1 MAWLTWSAETSG
13 AKGTLYYMAPEQFEG
28 KPITAATDVFS
39 LGVVCFETLTRRRPF
54 VGANPDELRT
64 AILKGCPPAVSSLN
78 PAVSAALSQVIH
90 AAMAKKPHNRF
101 SSAREFGECL
111 KKALRNEPIERF
123 EPGKLQLRLSRVESA
138 LESSQFEVAGDILSE
153 IEEEGYLHPNVNQL
167 RSQVDQALRNRD
179 IRQFLESARRFDAQ
193 EEYTLALQKVQ
204 DALQLEAVNAEALEL
219 RSVVE
224 AKRSSQQIG
233 NWLNLAQRHL
243 SNLAFEPAREAVSS
257 VLHLHPTD
265 VTALRLMTEISRVEQ
280 EVVRKRE
287 DKERFFDSAV
297 ELRKKG
303 DLTAALS
310 RLQRVLE
317 LDRQAPDPV
326 QPERGASFQKFY
338 NEVRPES
345 EAIRNAFDEAKK
357 ELEAKNY
364 PNADHICATFLEK
377 YPNHALFQAL
387 KFDIGERQRQ
397 DLSAYIAE
405 VDRTAE
411 AEPDL
416 DRKAKL
422 LEQALSRYPDEPH
435 FERALKGTN
444 AKRDLINGLV
454 SQARNLEDRGQY
466 SEAIDKWE
474 MLRSIYH
481 RYPGLEFEVDRIRR
495 RLEQHTGSEAKT
507 RWIERIDGALNSGD
521 YASALKLVEQAL
533 VESPQDAQ
541 LVPLERLV
549 RQRAEQSQQAQH
561 LVEHGQ
567 KLLDTKSFDEALKT
581 LERAHTLDEHNVLIR
596 AIYIEAILG
605 KASAIIDADLPAA
618 EKLIDSAFG
627 LDATNARVNNMRVL
641 ASDRKRSTAIDQH
654 LSRAREL
661 QATNELRLALAEV
674 EEGLLSFPGEA
685 SLIQLQ
691 SSLEGAQKQ
700 SEVRKDRG
708 AILKIRK
715 RLDGLSDD
723 SVLASLSSRASA
735 SRRSIRRTN
744 KSRQLPPRS
753 ATKARRQNAQTVIV
767 TPDKTSG
774 DEPAE
779 IGEFSTSATGSTES
793 RRKGDST
800 FVSLVIKDRKF
811 ALIITVAAILIVTG
825 VVIDKAWHKTPVVK
839 VEAAKPNEPVL
850 PPPALPIKTIGMAIA
865 RSAVSVLKDRVES
878 SINVVTLN
886 VEDPVEMLESTPPSP
901 NANEWVLV
909 QPPGQPANRG
919 YVHLGDLNRIQTG
932 DHHFDLM
939 CALASITKSTDPAEV
954 QSRLD
959 GLSFEDHEADDV
971 YLQLSQAYVH
981 LAELTIVNKK
991 AARAAL
997 DMADDY
1003 FKRAESLQPTDPG
1016 QNLLASIRRLEN
1028 QLKQSDTGQPSAD
1041 LIPKLLA
1048 SANTAYQKGM
1058 ALEGASKFTD
1068 AVKQYSVAK
1077 GACDQILAR
1086 GPNAG

>member
-1 MAWLTWSAETSG
+1 MNPLSAS
-13 AKGTLYYMAPEQFEG
+13 
-28 KPITAATDVFS
+28 
-39 LGVVCFETLTRRRPF
+39 
-54 VGANPDELRT
+54 NP
-64 AILKGCPPAVSSLN
+64 
-78 PAVSAALSQVIH
+78 VI
-90 AAMAKKPHNRF
+90 PV
-101 SSAREFGECL
+101 
-111 KKALRNEPIERF
+111 
-123 EPGKLQLRLSRVESA
+123 RLSRVESA

-338 NEVRPES
+338 NEVRSES

-364 PNADHICATFLEK
+364 ASADHICATFLEK

-495 RLEQHTGSEAKT
+495 RLEQHTRSEAKT

-627 LDATNARVNNMRVL
+627 LDATNARVKNMRAL

-691 SSLEGAQKQ
+691 SSLRGAQKQ

-723 SVLASLSSRASA
+723 SVLASLFEQSVGLAKKHPA
-735 SRRSIRRTN
+735 DEQIQTI
-744 KSRQLPPRS
+744 
-753 ATKARRQNAQTVIV
+753 ATEIGDEMARRQNAQTVIV

-886 VEDPVEMLESTPPSP
+886 VEDPVEMLESIPPSP

-959 GLSFEDHEADDV
+959 GLS
-971 YLQLSQAYVH
+971 LRI
-981 LAELTIVNKK
+981 TK
-991 AARAAL
+991 
-997 DMADDY
+997 
-1003 FKRAESLQPTDPG
+1003 PT
-1016 QNLLASIRRLEN
+1016 
-1028 QLKQSDTGQPSAD
+1028 T
-1041 LIPKLLA
+1041 
-1048 SANTAYQKGM
+1048 
-1058 ALEGASKFTD
+1058 FTFNFLRHM
-1068 AVKQYSVAK
+1068 STW
-1077 GACDQILAR
+1077 L
-1086 GPNAG
+1086 N